1 MEDEVYYAAMVGDVN
16 VFSNKN
22 EVQLLRK
29 TSQNNNIIHIAAQ
42 HHQIHFIQEALKSLR
57 KASTCESL
65 ICDQNC
71 YGNTPLHIAAE
82 VGDEAVVQQ
91 LYEYFT
97 TQCGSERVFPWRV
110 VNKDDNTPA
119 HVALLNGNVSLAV
132 YLVEKDGSLARVL
145 NHSKETL
152 LHLAIQY
159 HIFETYGP
167 GSDIWPI
174 MELLLQIDSS
184 VTCWEDADGATPL
197 HRATSLKPAYCIPV
211 IKAMLASCPKAAEVH
226 DKGSGQ
232 TILHRL
238 TNHQVASYEQSLE
251 LLRIPQVYAL
261 RNIKNHQ
268 GDTPLHLA
276 ARNRDR
282 NMVEVLL
289 RYSAKIGIKNQSGV
303 SAWTLVRQLEEMRFI
318 ERPIEDRRKLTKTE
332 REAAKEG
339 NVAFLNEKLVSLGT
353 HFLVSRTPKGGNI
366 LHILMQ
372 YREHIIDEAG
382 DIIIPA
388 IQKAE
393 YFIRQA
399 IQKLPL
405 LISQKDYNGDTPIH
419 ILVENNYNSERLL
432 EFSCNYF
439 DKVREEAGVDAR
451 AGVYYPPWK
460 LKNLKGDTPLHIAVR
475 FRNFD
480 AAMNETNENQM
491 G

>member
-1 MEDEVYYAAMVGDVN
+1 M
-16 VFSNKN
+16 
-22 EVQLLRK
+22 
-29 TSQNNNIIHIAAQ
+29 
-42 HHQIHFIQEALKSLR
+42 
-57 KASTCESL
+57 
-65 ICDQNC
+65 
-71 YGNTPLHIAAE
+71 
-82 VGDEAVVQQ
+82 
-91 LYEYFT
+91 
-97 TQCGSERVFPWRV
+97 QCGSERVFPWRV

-159 HIFETYGP
+159 HVFETYGP

-174 MELLLQIDSS
+174 MELLLQTDSS

-211 IKAMLASCPKAAEVH
+211 IRAMLASCPKAAEVH

-232 TILHRL
+232 TILHHL
-238 TNHQVASYEQSLE
+238 TNHQVASYKESLE
-251 LLRIPQVYAL
+251 LLSIPQVYAL

-268 GDTPLHLA
+268 GDTPLHLT
-276 ARNRDR
+276 ARNHDR
-282 NMVEVLL
+282 NMVDVLL

-318 ERPIEDRRKLTKTE
+318 ERPIEDRRKLTKTK

-372 YREHIIDEAG
+372 YREHLIDEA
-382 DIIIPA
+382 
-388 IQKAE
+388 E
-393 YFIRQA
+393 NFIRQA
-399 IQKLPL
+399 IQKV
-405 LISQKDYNGDTPIH
+405 G
-419 ILVENNYNSERLL
+419 
-432 EFSCNYF
+432 
-439 DKVREEAGVDAR
+439 EEAGVDAR

-475 FRNFD
+475 AGNFD
-480 AAMNETNENQM
+480 AAMKLLEIDDEVTGYVNNRIQTPLHILASCDGNLYSLQ
-491 G
+491 